1 MDAIISIDFF
11 SDIIPHSIRNNFKK
25 SRQWLLDNKIIGNT
39 EDVVANTI
47 SARIPTQ
54 AQSSISPL
62 RFVDVLP
69 VVRSTIVLPAEFTAL
84 TGSDKYHV

>member
-39 EDVVANTI
+39 KDVVANTI
-47 SARIPTQ
+47 SARIPT
-54 AQSSISPL
+54 
-62 RFVDVLP
+62 
-69 VVRSTIVLPAEFTAL
+69 
-84 TGSDKYHV
+84 